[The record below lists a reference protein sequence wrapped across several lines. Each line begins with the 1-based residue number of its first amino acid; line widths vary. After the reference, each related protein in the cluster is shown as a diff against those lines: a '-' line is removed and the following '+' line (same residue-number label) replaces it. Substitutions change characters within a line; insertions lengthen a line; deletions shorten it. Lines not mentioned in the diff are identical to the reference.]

1 MSQAAHPANPPGCSP
16 IQREVPELDSRN
28 SLSRTGGAHYQPA
41 MSSQDVWTHMKGTT
55 DSYDVLCHA
64 LRERFGEP
72 DIECRLLGEV
82 VNRTQGPLEAG
93 LDYLDSLLAIWAL
106 VSEPLPVR
114 LQLNFAYN
122 NLRSEYH
129 VVIHREDFSTFGELY
144 RLVRD
149 YDRPRRRMQ
158 PRTPVT
164 PNESVMP
171 KLAYQPDRYL
181 QRTSNKTARA
191 QVAAIED
198 NDRRPFVNVQIGGR
212 TIKALLDTG
221 ASVTCIKEVDER
233 NWVYGLGARVRP
245 TNKKTAAVADGS
257 VMAIHA
263 LVTLPLVINDEMRP
277 VEVRVIPKLN
287 YDMILGMDAIAAF
300 EICYDGQTG
309 RWWTKRTD
317 DLYDWNSK
325 AYLDGR
331 DVAAIVEITPE
342 QQNALDELL
351 TRRSF
356 ERQARYYN
364 RHHRDE
370 RFAVGDVVRVRQH
383 VLSRGADR
391 FSSKL
396 ARKYSE
402 ETYTVSTVISPV
414 VYELADQTGRPA
426 GRQHVKALRLVRA
439 PLRPPDP
446 DD

>member
-1 MSQAAHPANPPGCSP
+1 
-16 IQREVPELDSRN
+16 
-28 SLSRTGGAHYQPA
+28 
-41 MSSQDVWTHMKGTT
+41 MKGTT

-191 QVAAIED
+191 QVAAISYVDLDHRLWDEHVHEFRHAY
-198 NDRRPFVNVQIGGR
+198 NTAVHSSSHVSPAMLNYGWQPRPPKYYRKLVEGDVEIPCP
-212 TIKALLDTG
+212 DT
-221 ASVTCIKEVDER
+221 
-233 NWVYGLGARVRP
+233 
-245 TNKKTAAVADGS
+245 TAWENRLTRLTQLHD
-257 VMAIHA
+257 
-263 LVTLPLVINDEMRP
+263 LVTDN
-277 VEVRVIPKLN
+277 
-287 YDMILGMDAIAAF
+287 LG
-300 EICYDGQTG
+300 
-309 RWWTKRTD
+309 
-317 DLYDWNSK
+317 
-325 AYLDGR
+325 
-331 DVAAIVEITPE
+331 
-342 QQNALDELL
+342 
-351 TRRSF
+351 RSF